1 MNHHPGIRVILSFWA
16 GLIYICDNN
25 GWEKKKKE
33 KSVCRRLLDT
43 HKIPDF
49 TGHSKH
55 PKTNMHRSAEMQCT
69 QKASSC
75 YNNTF
80 DNFTEI

>member
-25 GWEKKKKE
+25 GWEKKKK
-33 KSVCRRLLDT
+33 SVCRRLLDT

-55 PKTNMHRSAEMQCT
+55 SKANMDCSAEMQCT
-69 QKASSC
+69 QKASYC